1 MNTTYPVLAA
11 GRPGCRRRGAA
22 MVETAMCIPLFGCIL
37 VGTMFLGWAM
47 MDQQQVK
54 TAARYVSWRHANSGV
69 WTYDYVDPNT
79 DANDPVWFDDPD
91 HPGLNHMFFRGEAV
105 SVGVSRN
112 AGDTDEQESLV
123 QAAGQRSDYASEFA
137 DRLLVNPYPDNVAFP
152 GAQGASVSA
161 EFGTDVNAFKKYK
174 GAIHA
179 YHIRDGVEW
188 RRNEVGCRYVTRK
201 QFLDDLDQVLQAVPE
216 PGTEMGKMIRNTY
229 VNGW

>member
-1 MNTTYPVLAA
+1 
-11 GRPGCRRRGAA
+11 
-22 MVETAMCIPLFGCIL
+22 MVETAMCIPLFACIL

-54 TAARYVSWRHANSGV
+54 TAARYVSWRHANSGT

-79 DANDPVWFDDPD
+79 DAEDAVWFDDPD
-91 HPGLNHMFFRGEAV
+91 HPGLNHMFFRDEAV
-105 SVGVSRN
+105 DVGVSRD
-112 AGDTDEQESLV
+112 GGREDELESLATA
-123 QAAGQRSDYASEFA
+123 AAGKSDYAGEFA
-137 DRLLVNPYPDNVAFP
+137 DKLLINPYPDQSVFP
-152 GAQGASVSA
+152 RAQGASVSA
-161 EFGTDVNAFKKYK
+161 QFGTDVNAFKKYK
-174 GAIHA
+174 GAIRS

-201 QFLDDLDQVLQAVPE
+201 QFLDDLDQVLVAVPD